1 MRLVGWGLHGA
12 PSCAFTH
19 HLILIVTVK
28 VSVVSDSLRPHGLY
42 VHGILQARIVE
53 WVAFPSSRDSYQPRD
68 GTQVS
73 RIAGRFFTS

>member
-19 HLILIVTVK
+19 HLILIVAVR

-42 VHGILQARIVE
+42 VHGFFQARIVE
-53 WVAFPSSRDSYQPRD
+53 WVAFSSSRDSYQPRD
-68 GTQVS
+68 RTQVS